1 MEVNHVAI
9 ILDGNR
15 RWARSKKMLPQLG
28 HREGAK
34 NLENFAIEANK
45 MGLKYLTVYV
55 FSTENWKRSKEE
67 VGYLMKLFH
76 IYFARLKK
84 RLSKYNMKI
93 KFLGIDENVEE
104 KILKEKKESEE
115 LSKDATGLQL
125 NVCFNYGGRREITDA
140 TKKIAQKV
148 LDGKLK
154 IDEITE
160 EVFANNLYTAG
171 IPDPDILIRTSGEQR
186 LSNFLPWQLTYTEF
200 FFVDKHWPEF
210 SIEDLK
216 DVLEQYKNRD
226 RRFGGK

>member
-15 RWARSKKMLPQLG
+15 RWAKSKNMISQLG

-125 NVCFNYGGRREITDA
+125 NICFNYGGRREITDA
-140 TKKIAQKV
+140 AKKIAQKV

-200 FFVDKHWPEF
+200 FFVEKHWPEF

>member
-125 NVCFNYGGRREITDA
+125 NICFNYGGRRELTDA
-140 TKKIAQKV
+140 AKKIAQKV

-200 FFVDKHWPEF
+200 FFVEKHWPEF

>member
-15 RWARSKKMLPQLG
+15 RWAKSKNMIPQLG

-104 KILKEKKESEE
+104 NILKEKREAEKISE
-115 LSKDATGLQL
+115 DATGLQL
-125 NVCFNYGGRREITDA
+125 NICFNYGGRREITDA
-140 TKKIAQKV
+140 AKKIAQKV

-200 FFVDKHWPEF
+200 FFVEKHWPEF

>member
-15 RWARSKKMLPQLG
+15 RWAKSKNMIPQLG

-104 KILKEKKESEE
+104 KILKEKKEAEKISE
-115 LSKDATGLQL
+115 DATGLQL
-125 NVCFNYGGRREITDA
+125 NICFNYGGRREITDA
-140 TKKIAQKV
+140 AKKIAQKV

-200 FFVDKHWPEF
+200 FFVEKHWPEF

-216 DVLEQYKNRD
+216 DVLDQYKNRD

>member
-15 RWARSKKMLPQLG
+15 RWAKSKNMIPQLG

-125 NVCFNYGGRREITDA
+125 NICFNYGGRREITDA
-140 TKKIAQKV
+140 AKKIAQKV

-200 FFVDKHWPEF
+200 FFVEKHWPEF

>member
-125 NVCFNYGGRREITDA
+125 NICFNYGGRREITDA
-140 TKKIAQKV
+140 AKKIAQKV

-200 FFVDKHWPEF
+200 FFVEKHWPEF

>member
-140 TKKIAQKV
+140 AKKIAQKV

>member
-15 RWARSKKMLPQLG
+15 RWAKSKNMIPQLG

-140 TKKIAQKV
+140 AKKIAEKV

>member
-140 TKKIAQKV
+140 AKKIAQKV

-200 FFVDKHWPEF
+200 FFVEKHWPEF

>member
-104 KILKEKKESEE
+104 KILKEKKEAEE
-115 LSKDATGLQL
+115 LSKESTGLQL

-140 TKKIAQKV
+140 AKKIAQKV

-171 IPDPDILIRTSGEQR
+171 IPDPDILIRTSGEKR

>member
-45 MGLKYLTVYV
+45 LGLKYLTVYV

-140 TKKIAQKV
+140 AKKIAQKV

>member
-93 KFLGIDENVEE
+93 KFLGVDENVDK
-104 KILKEKKESEE
+104 KILKEKEEAEE
-115 LSKDATGLQL
+115 LSKDSTGLQL

-140 TKKIAQKV
+140 AKKIAQKV

-160 EVFANNLYTAG
+160 EVFAKNLYTAG

-216 DVLEQYKNRD
+216 EVLDQYKNRD

>member
-45 MGLKYLTVYV
+45 LGLKYLTVYV

-140 TKKIAQKV
+140 AKKIAQKV

-200 FFVDKHWPEF
+200 FFVEKHWPEF

>member
-15 RWARSKKMLPQLG
+15 RWAKSKNMIPQLG

-76 IYFARLKK
+76 IYFAKLKK

-104 KILKEKKESEE
+104 KILKEKKEAEE
-115 LSKDATGLQL
+115 LSNDSTGLQL

-140 TKKIAQKV
+140 AKKIAQKV

-154 IDEITE
+154 INEISE

-200 FFVDKHWPEF
+200 FFVEKHWPEF

-216 DVLEQYKNRD
+216 DVLDQYKNRD

>member
-15 RWARSKKMLPQLG
+15 RWARSKKMIPQLG

-67 VGYLMKLFH
+67 VRYLMKLFH
-76 IYFARLKK
+76 VYFARLKK
-84 RLSKYNMKI
+84 NLSKYNMKI
-93 KFLGIDENVEE
+93 KFLGIDENVDE
-104 KILKEKKESEE
+104 KILKEKKEAEE
-115 LSKDATGLQL
+115 LSKESTGLQL

-140 TKKIAQKV
+140 AKKIAQKV

-160 EVFANNLYTAG
+160 EVFANNLYTTG

-216 DVLEQYKNRD
+216 EVLDQYKNRD

>member
-15 RWARSKKMLPQLG
+15 RWAKSKNMIPQLG

-104 KILKEKKESEE
+104 KILKEKREAEKISE
-115 LSKDATGLQL
+115 DATGLQL
-125 NVCFNYGGRREITDA
+125 NICFNYGGRREITDA
-140 TKKIAQKV
+140 AKKIAQKV

-200 FFVDKHWPEF
+200 FFVEKHWPEF